1 MRHSWLGKRKK
12 SLISRPQKCF
22 IKLASV
28 GSLTVPRI
36 AEHPCYYAVF
46 SLQSVESKVV
56 DVEIFTSRLQS
67 DWWLGGSIR
76 HTPSH
81 CTAINRADISIQLRS
96 GQVSG
101 KRSDQLTE
109 LYRVVLLLET
119 RCVKSLPGWR
129 GLVLISF
136 LSFNLKSNSG
146 QLTGKTLSDCT
157 AAEPPGQRMM
167 TW

>member
-22 IKLASV
+22 IKLATV

-96 GQVSG
+96 GQVRG
-101 KRSDQLTE
+101 QRSDQLTE
-109 LYRVVLLLET
+109 LQSCTFTGDTLCQV
-119 RCVKSLPGWR
+119 SPGLAR
-129 GLVLISF
+129 PCFDF
-136 LSFNLKSNSG
+136 LSFFQSEIQFWPTDWQNTRTELQRSRPASG
-146 QLTGKTLSDCT
+146 
-157 AAEPPGQRMM
+157 
-167 TW
+167 